1 MKRKILSLLLSA
13 VMAAGTVFCTA
24 EAQEDEKEL
33 TEVTLNEVAHF
44 MRLSMRRSSWA
55 TSRRKELILR
65 LSPDLELTKL

>member
-33 TEVTLNEVAHF
+33 TD
-44 MRLSMRRSSWA
+44 MD
-55 TSRRKELILR
+55 IP
-65 LSPDLELTKL
+65 PDIS